1 MSTMQSPRIRSINTD
16 ATQQHSKETVRVFQ
30 STPLQHNRTTRS
42 FPRTLDQAFNS
53 GADYGCAITH
63 YKNHWSW
70 VTNAAAFIAWVLV
83 LAWGATLW
91 I

>member
-1 MSTMQSPRIRSINTD
+1 MQN
-16 ATQQHSKETVRVFQ
+16 Q
-30 STPLQHNRTTRS
+30 SSSVHNRGAVRKISGCPTTRV
-42 FPRTLDQAFNS
+42 FPRTLDQAFGH

-70 VTNAAAFIAWVLV
+70 VTNAAAFIAWVLA

>member
-1 MSTMQSPRIRSINTD
+1 M
-16 ATQQHSKETVRVFQ
+16 FQ
-30 STPLQHNRTTRS
+30 SAQVQHNGTTKR
-42 FPRTLDQAFNS
+42 FPRTLDQAFNQ
-53 GADYGCAITH
+53 GADYGCSIIH

-70 VTNAAAFIAWVLV
+70 VTSAAAFIAWVLV

>member
-1 MSTMQSPRIRSINTD
+1 MQNQSPSVHNRG
-16 ATQQHSKETVRVFQ
+16 TVREINGC
-30 STPLQHNRTTRS
+30 PTTKR
-42 FPRTLDQAFNS
+42 FPRTLDEAFGH
-53 GADYGCAITH
+53 GADYGCAIVH

-70 VTNAAAFIAWVLV
+70 VARASAFIIWVLA

>member
-1 MSTMQSPRIRSINTD
+1 MSTMPSPRIRSIDTD
-16 ATQQHSKETVRVFQ
+16 ATKQHSKETVRVFQ
-30 STPLQHNRTTRS
+30 STPLQHNGTTRS

-53 GADYGCAITH
+53 GADYGCSIIY

-70 VTNAAAFIAWVLV
+70 VGRASAFVIWVLA